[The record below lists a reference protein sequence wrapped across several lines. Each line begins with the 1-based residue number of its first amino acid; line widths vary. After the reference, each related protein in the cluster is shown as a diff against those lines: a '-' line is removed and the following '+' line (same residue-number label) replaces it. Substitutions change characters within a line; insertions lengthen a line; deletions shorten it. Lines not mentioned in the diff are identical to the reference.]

1 MKEKRETMN
10 EKKEKFIIF
19 ALAGILLLVVCLP
32 VKKGG
37 STETGA
43 GSGGTGIMQ
52 EKSGAESGKGQT
64 DNDSLGN
71 GRSEGIMVSGNGSG
85 ISGTGADICD
95 SYVEEMERE
104 LEELAALLDKEMHRK
119 NSLMAVGRVWRA
131 LNNGDIDRLLKEA
144 DERMYED
151 KRIRYAQI
159 SCKEAEEK
167 QNECL
172 YGK

>member
-1 MKEKRETMN
+1 MRPGVNIGVLYCDVMGLKRVNDRKGHREGDKLLIRVG
-10 EKKEKFIIF
+10 ECLKKVFEGH
-19 ALAGILLLVVCLP
+19 ALFRIGGDEFLVLC
-32 VKKGG
+32 
-37 STETGA
+37 
-43 GSGGTGIMQ
+43 
-52 EKSGAESGKGQT
+52 
-64 DNDSLGN
+64 
-71 GRSEGIMVSGNGSG
+71 EGI
-85 ISGTGADICD
+85 
-95 SYVEEMERE
+95 EERE

-131 LNNGDIDRLLKEA
+131 RNNGDIDRLLKEA